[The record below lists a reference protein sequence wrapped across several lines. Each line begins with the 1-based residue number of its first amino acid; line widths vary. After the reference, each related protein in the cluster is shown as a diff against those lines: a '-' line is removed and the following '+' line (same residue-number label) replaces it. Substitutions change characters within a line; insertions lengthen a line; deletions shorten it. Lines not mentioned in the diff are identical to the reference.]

1 MCHKNVLW
9 LYHTQKGYGKQPD
22 EKEEIHME
30 ITLEMVDQVRERTGA
45 TYEEAKKALEAANGN
60 VVDAIIAI
68 EKENGVGIE
77 IDVNEKI
84 NALVDK
90 IKGAVQKGNVN
101 RIRVLRGE
109 EELANIPVTAGIAGG
124 VLGILAGPAVLFT
137 AAIAGVIAKFG
148 FNCRFELVK
157 EDGSVEELLGDAESG
172 EKPEETSEEQPEEK
186 TEEKPEE

>member
-1 MCHKNVLW
+1 
-9 LYHTQKGYGKQPD
+9 
-22 EKEEIHME
+22 ME

-68 EKENGVGIE
+68 EKENEIN

-84 NALVDK
+84 NGLVEK

-101 RIRVLRGE
+101 RIRVMRGD

-124 VLGILAGPAVLFT
+124 VIGILAGPAVIFT
-137 AAIAGVIAKFG
+137 AAIVGVIAKFG
-148 FNCRFELVK
+148 FDCRFELVK
-157 EDGSVEELLGDAESG
+157 EDGSIEEILGEEKSVEEPVEETAEV
-172 EKPEETSEEQPEEK
+172 EKETPEENKETPEE
-186 TEEKPEE
+186 